1 MNKLLT
7 NIKSSGGSIVGF
19 GAPAKST
26 TLLHSYGI
34 DGNILDYIVDDNP
47 LKQGKYTPG
56 YNIPIKPTEKIY
68 SDFPDYLLVL
78 GNGTS
83 LDSIISNHRTYRE
96 RGGRFILPLP
106 DVRVV

>member
-7 NIKSSGGSIVGF
+7 KIRSGGGSIVGF

-56 YNIPIKPTEKIY
+56 YNKPIKPTEKIY

-78 GNGTS
+78 AWNFA
-83 LDSIISNHRTYRE
+83 DSIISNHGTYRE
-96 RGGRFILPLP
+96 RGGRFIIPLP
-106 DVRVV
+106 EVRVI